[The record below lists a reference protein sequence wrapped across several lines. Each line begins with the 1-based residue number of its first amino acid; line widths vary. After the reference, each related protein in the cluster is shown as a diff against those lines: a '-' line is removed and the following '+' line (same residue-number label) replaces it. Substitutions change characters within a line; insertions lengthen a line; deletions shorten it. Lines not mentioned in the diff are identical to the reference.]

1 MDEGT
6 IEHCIRQS
14 RFVEKPKIPS
24 WRMNQSQSAKVRAAK
39 RWLSQLLAYSA
50 CPVLALALAV
60 SQVKIGHHSDGTL
73 RQSDRQPSQLQ
84 LRGVYPRPVGI
95 TASVTRRKAPYRPE
109 PESASAN
116 NR

>member
-6 IEHCIRQS
+6 IEHCIRQP
-14 RFVEKPKIPS
+14 RFGEKPKTPS
-24 WRMNQSQSAKVRAAK
+24 WRMNQSQSVKVRAAK

-50 CPVLALALAV
+50 CPVIALALAI
-60 SQVKIGHHSDGTL
+60 SQVKIGHHSEGTL
-73 RQSDRQPSQLQ
+73 RQGDQQSSQLQ
-84 LRGVYPRPVGI
+84 LRGAYPKPVGI
-95 TASVTRRKAPYRPE
+95 MASVTRRKAPYRPE